1 MHVGIDEKGTKRTTK
16 DKVNITSNNG
26 TKIIHYTN
34 IFCWVCFFIVV
45 LTLGIQSVSCV
56 FAVHSLTGPGPGGLI
71 FERLGF
77 SWGS

>member
-1 MHVGIDEKGTKRTTK
+1 MEQKLYT
-16 DKVNITSNNG
+16 
-26 TKIIHYTN
+26 TN

-77 SWGS
+77 SWGSLFLLDQVHTI